1 MQLYNKERSVIN
13 IMTYDEFKDELMEQI
28 VRKSEWGL
36 SSANVKFY
44 DDGFTAADNK
54 EEQEFI
60 RNTNIRYHKTESEVL
75 IGDFMTLDIGQ
86 KGSTA
91 SQCRF
96 ELKTLYNDFNAKGW
110 DAVWKYVKTNIDV
123 CNQITGA
130 EVLQFMDNYEA
141 VKEKLIIRPLNFT
154 NHKYNLKEAVYKRIG
169 DIALVLYIVIY
180 ENKEQGL
187 GTSKINKD
195 IFEKWDKDID
205 EVWEAALTNT
215 YVLAPPRMYISPM
228 ERMNPPYE
236 KGAFMALGSK
246 MKSFGKLTVPSVT
259 TVKQVN
265 GAIAMF
271 YPGVKE
277 KIASMAGGSYYVAFT
292 SIHEAEI
299 HCYGTIPPKSIL
311 RNLKSVDKAF
321 GPEETLTKKVYFYDA
336 EKEVFDV
343 LEL

>member
-1 MQLYNKERSVIN
+1 
-13 IMTYDEFKDELMEQI
+13 MTYSEFKDELMEQI

-36 SSANVKFY
+36 SSDNVRFY
-44 DDGFTAADNK
+44 DDGFTASDNK
-54 EEQEFI
+54 EDQEFI
-60 RNTNIRYHKTESEVL
+60 RNTNIRYHKTESDAL
-75 IGDFMTLDIGQ
+75 IGDFMTLDIGRE
-86 KGSTA
+86 GGTA

-96 ELKTLYNDFNAKGW
+96 ELKSLYNDFNIKGW
-110 DAVWKYVKTNIDV
+110 ETVWNYVKTNIDV

-130 EVLQFMDNYEA
+130 GVLQLMENYEA

-154 NHKYNLKEAVYKRIG
+154 NHKYNLKEAVYKKIG

-180 ENKEQGL
+180 ENEKQGL
-187 GTSKINKD
+187 GTSKVNKG
-195 IFEKWDKDID
+195 IFEKWNRDID

-215 YVLAPPRMYISPM
+215 YVLAPPRMYISPFD
-228 ERMNPPYE
+228 RLNPPYE

-246 MKSFGKLTVPSVT
+246 MKSFGKLSVPSVT

-277 KIASMAGGSYYVAFT
+277 KIAIMAGGSYYVAFT

-299 HCYGTIPPKSIL
+299 HCEGTVPPRNIL
-311 RNLKSVDKAF
+311 RNLKSVGKAF
-321 GPEETLTKKVYFYDA
+321 GPEETLTKKVYFYNA
-336 EKEVFDV
+336 VKGTFDV
-343 LEL
+343 IEL

>member
-1 MQLYNKERSVIN
+1 
-13 IMTYDEFKDELMEQI
+13 MTYDEFKDELMEQI

-36 SSANVKFY
+36 SSANVRFY
-44 DDGFTAADNK
+44 DDGFTAQGNAK
-54 EEQEFI
+54 EQEFI

-75 IGDFMTLDIGQ
+75 IGDFMTLNIGQ
-86 KGSTA
+86 GSGTA

-96 ELKTLYNDFNAKGW
+96 ELKSLYNDFNAKGW
-110 DAVWKYVKTNIDV
+110 EFIWKFIKNNIDV
-123 CNQITGA
+123 CNQITEAG
-130 EVLQFMDNYEA
+130 VLPLMDNYET

-154 NHKYNLKEAVYKRIG
+154 NNKYDLKEAVYKKTG
-169 DIALVLYIVIY
+169 DIALVLYLVIY

-187 GTSKINKD
+187 GTSKVNKG
-195 IFEKWDKDID
+195 IFEKWNKSID

-215 YVLAPPRMYISPM
+215 YVLAPPRMYMSPLD
-228 ERMNPPYE
+228 RMDPPYE

-246 MKSFGKLTVPSVT
+246 MKPFGKLSVPSVT

-299 HCYGTIPPKSIL
+299 HCAGTIPPRNIL

-321 GPEETLTKKVYFYDA
+321 GPEETLTKKVYFYNA
-336 EKEVFDV
+336 EKGAFDA

>member
-1 MQLYNKERSVIN
+1 
-13 IMTYDEFKDELMEQI
+13 MTYDEFKDELMEQI

-36 SSANVKFY
+36 STANVHFY
-44 DDGFTAADNK
+44 DDGFIAIDNTIEK
-54 EEQEFI
+54 EFI

-86 KGSTA
+86 EGGTT

-96 ELKTLYNDFNAKGW
+96 ELKGLYNDFNTKGW
-110 DAVWKYVKTNIDV
+110 EFIWKVIKNNIDV
-123 CNQITGA
+123 CNQITETG
-130 EVLQFMDNYEA
+130 VFPLMDNYETI
-141 VKEKLIIRPLNFT
+141 KEKLIIRPLNFT
-154 NHKYNLKEAVYKRIG
+154 NNKYSLKEAVYKKIG
-169 DIALVLYIVIY
+169 DIALILYLVIY

-187 GTSKINKD
+187 GTSKVNKG
-195 IFEKWDKDID
+195 IFEKWNKSID

-215 YVLAPPRMYISPM
+215 YVLAPPRMYMTPLDRID
-228 ERMNPPYE
+228 PPYE
-236 KGAFMALGSK
+236 RGAFMALGSK
-246 MKSFGKLTVPSVT
+246 MKSFGRLSVPSVT

-277 KIASMAGGSYYVAFT
+277 KVASMAGGSYYVAFT

-299 HCYGTIPPKSIL
+299 HCVNTIPPRSIL

-321 GPEETLTKKVYFYDA
+321 GPEETLTKKVYFYNA
-336 EKEVFDV
+336 ENGDFDV
-343 LEL
+343 LEP

>member
-1 MQLYNKERSVIN
+1 
-13 IMTYDEFKDELMEQI
+13 MTYDEFKDGLMEQI

-36 SSANVKFY
+36 SSANVHFY
-44 DDGFTAADNK
+44 DDGFTSIDNAA
-54 EEQEFI
+54 EQEFI

-86 KGSTA
+86 EGGTA

-96 ELKTLYNDFNAKGW
+96 DLKGLYNDFNTKGW
-110 DAVWKYVKTNIDV
+110 EFIWKVIKNNIDV
-123 CNQITGA
+123 CNQITETG
-130 EVLQFMDNYEA
+130 VLPLMDNYET

-154 NHKYNLKEAVYKRIG
+154 NNKYDLKEAVYKKTG
-169 DIALVLYIVIY
+169 DIALVLYLVIY

-187 GTSKINKD
+187 GTSKVNKG
-195 IFEKWDKDID
+195 IFEKWNKDID

-215 YVLAPPRMYISPM
+215 YVLAPPRMYMSPLD
-228 ERMNPPYE
+228 RIDPPYE
-236 KGAFMALGSK
+236 KGAFMALGSR
-246 MKSFGKLTVPSVT
+246 MKSFGKLSVPSVT

-299 HCYGTIPPKSIL
+299 HCVNTIPPRSIL
-311 RNLKSVDKAF
+311 RNLKSVDRAF
-321 GPEETLTKKVYFYDA
+321 GPEETLTKKVYFYNA
-336 EKEVFDV
+336 ENGVFDV

>member
-1 MQLYNKERSVIN
+1 
-13 IMTYDEFKDELMEQI
+13 MTYDEFKDELVEQV

-36 SSANVKFY
+36 SPANVRFY
-44 DDGFTAADNK
+44 DDGFTAADNE

-75 IGDFMTLDIGQ
+75 IGDFMTLDIGRQ
-86 KGSTA
+86 GGTA

-96 ELKTLYNDFNAKGW
+96 ELKSLYNDFITEGW
-110 DAVWKYVKTNIDV
+110 EAVWKYVKTNIDV

-130 EVLQFMDNYEA
+130 GVLQLMESYEA

-154 NHKYNLKEAVYKRIG
+154 NHKYNLKEAVYKKIG

-180 ENKEQGL
+180 ENDEQGL
-187 GTSKINKD
+187 GTSKINKG
-195 IFEKWDKDID
+195 IFEKWDRDID

-215 YVLAPPRMYISPM
+215 YVLAPPRMYILPLD
-228 ERMNPPYE
+228 RINPSYE

-246 MKSFGKLTVPSVT
+246 MKSFGKLSVPSVT

-299 HCYGTIPPKSIL
+299 HCAGTIPPRNIL
-311 RNLKSVDKAF
+311 RNLKSVDKKF
-321 GPEETLTKKVYFYDA
+321 GSEETLTKKVYFYNA
-336 EKEVFDV
+336 ENGKFDV